1 LHILLVE
8 DSAGEA
14 ESALRA
20 LRDADPANR
29 LRWVRDGAE
38 ALDFLFCSGPYAE
51 RDAGD
56 EPALVLLDIKM
67 PRIDGIEVLRR
78 MKGSPLRE
86 IPVVVMASSAE
97 ERDVLESYRL
107 GIAAYLLKPVRREA
121 FSQVVSSLRL
131 S

>member
-1 LHILLVE
+1 
-8 DSAGEA
+8 
-14 ESALRA
+14 
-20 LRDADPANR
+20 
-29 LRWVRDGAE
+29 
-38 ALDFLFCSGPYAE
+38 
-51 RDAGD
+51 
-56 EPALVLLDIKM
+56 
-67 PRIDGIEVLRR
+67 

-121 FSQVVSSLRL
+121 FAQVVSSLRL